1 MTLFRGVFVALCLS
15 LTAVGWSQDVQFNR
29 DIRPI
34 LSANCFACHGFDA
47 KNRQA
52 ELRLDVP
59 EGAFA
64 VKDGVAAI
72 TPGDLS
78 KSVVWE
84 RITST
89 DPDVVMPPPG
99 SHKSLKPEQIATI
112 KRWIEQGAPYQK
124 HWAFEPIASRPEP
137 EVKQRE
143 WVRNPI
149 DRFLLAKME
158 ADGLTPNRDAPRS
171 TLIRRVSFALTG
183 LPPTLDEVAM
193 FESDTSPAAYEN
205 MVQRYLDSPHYGEEM
220 ARHWLDVA
228 RYADTHGLHL
238 DNERE
243 MWAYRDWVVDAFN
256 RNLPFDDFTVEQL
269 AGDLLPNPTKDQLIA
284 TGFNRCNVTTSE
296 GGSIAEEF
304 LYRYAVDR
312 TSTTV
317 QAWMGLTAG
326 CAVCHDHKFD
336 PLSMKEFYSLY
347 AFFYSAADPAMDK
360 NIRDTEPFLSL
371 ATPQQE
377 AELAK
382 LKAAEQTARQNLE
395 VAASAGHLP
404 EATNPQTVT
413 DVWLDDLFPPAQRVT
428 TTSRNKATW
437 VTTADGIEIPSGVRA
452 LRQAG
457 AGQYQD
463 RLDTI
468 GVPLVIPA
476 SAKLE
481 WWVRIDRHEPPDAV
495 MLELSTNRGARR
507 ILLGDAER
515 LGSGAIG
522 TPERLRLG
530 DLPRPGEWTPMAAT
544 AEQLELKPGD
554 VVRSLAFVQYG
565 GIVDWDG
572 LRITGEFS
580 PADDPRASFARWR
593 QLAKGQDV
601 PGVPA
606 NLQAILKAGPKVE
619 PVTDAP
625 ASAVDPANSAERL
638 KEAEQ
643 LAALELFWR
652 TTIARPTTAEWTT
665 ARQNHDAAVAARTAF
680 EDRIPGTFIFRDID
694 QPRDAFVMQ
703 RGQYDKPGDK
713 VEPATPAV
721 LPPLKLASTSQRPNR
736 LDLAK
741 WLVAPEHPLTARV
754 AVNRVWQQLLGVG
767 LVKTSEDFGS
777 QGEPPS
783 HPELLDW
790 LAAWYRDHGW
800 DTKELVR
807 LIVMSSAFRQDAAVT
822 PEELAADPANRL
834 LARGPRFRL
843 DAEQIRDNALFVS
856 GLINLE
862 PGGPGIK
869 PYQPPNI
876 WEPVGY
882 ADSNTRFYLQDHG
895 DNLYRRSL
903 YCFLKRTAPPPFMS
917 NFDGPNREQ
926 LCARRE
932 RSNTPLQALQLL
944 NDTQHIEA
952 ARAFAERMLKEGG
965 SAPAE
970 RIAFAYRVAL
980 SRAPAA
986 DEAAIVARTL
996 QKYLDRYREDPAAA
1010 KRLIHVGESS
1020 PMTVADPAELAA
1032 YTLIANL
1039 VLNLDETVTR
1049 N

>member
-1 MTLFRGVFVALCLS
+1 MTSCIRVALTFSVLALADTGS
-15 LTAVGWSQDVQFNR
+15 AQEVQFNR
-29 DIRPI
+29 DVRPI
-34 LSANCFACHGFDA
+34 LSENCFACHGFDA
-47 KNRQA
+47 KTRQA

-59 EGAFA
+59 DGAFA
-64 VKDGVAAI
+64 AKDGIAAI
-72 TPGDLS
+72 TPRELA
-78 KSVVWE
+78 KSAVWL
-84 RITST
+84 RITSN
-89 DPDVVMPPPG
+89 DPDQIMPPPA
-99 SHKSLKPEQIATI
+99 SHKTLNPAEIATI
-112 KRWIEQGAPYQK
+112 KRWIEQGATYQK
-124 HWAFEPIASRPEP
+124 HWAFEPVRSPSEP
-137 EVKQRE
+137 NVKQTA
-143 WVRNPI
+143 WTRNPI
-149 DRFLLAKME
+149 DRFLLARME
-158 ADGLTPNRDAPRS
+158 STGLTPNRDAPKS
-171 TLIRRVSFALTG
+171 TLIRRVAFALTG
-183 LPPTLDEVAM
+183 LPPTLEEVAKY
-193 FESDTSPAAYEN
+193 EADPSPTAYEN
-205 MVQRYLDSPHYGEEM
+205 MVQRYLDSPHFGEEM

-256 RNLPFDDFTVEQL
+256 RNLPFDQFTVEQL

-304 LYRYAVDR
+304 LYRYAVER

-336 PLSMKEFYSLY
+336 PISAKEFYSLY

-360 NIRDTEPFLSL
+360 NIRDTDPFLSL
-371 ATPQQE
+371 ATPEQE
-377 AELAK
+377 TQLAK
-382 LKAAEQTARQNLE
+382 LKAAEQVAKKSLDDA
-395 VAASAGHLP
+395 VAAAASDSP
-404 EATNPQTVT
+404 SEKRTIT
-413 DVWLDDLFPPAQRVT
+413 DVWLDDVFPPAQKLT

-437 VTTADGIEIPSGVRA
+437 VTAADGLKIPSGLRA

-457 AGQYQD
+457 AGMYQD
-463 RLDTI
+463 RIETI
-468 GVPLVIPA
+468 GVPLVI
-476 SAKLE
+476 SENAKLE
-481 WWVRIDRHEPPDAV
+481 WWVRIDQFEPPTSV
-495 MLELSTNRGARR
+495 MLELSTSRGARR
-507 ILLGDAER
+507 VMLGDAEK
-515 LGSGAIG
+515 LGSGTVG
-522 TPERLRLG
+522 TPERLRLR
-530 DLPRPGEWTPMAAT
+530 DLPPGGEWTALAVT
-544 AEQLELKPGD
+544 AEQLDLKPGD
-554 VVRSLAFVQYG
+554 IVRSLVFAQYG

-572 LRITGEFS
+572 LRITGDLA
-580 PADDPRASFARWR
+580 PNDDPRASFPQWR
-593 QLAKGQDV
+593 QVAKGQDV
-601 PGVPA
+601 TGAPA
-606 NLQAILKAGPKVE
+606 KLQALLKAGLKSE
-619 PVTDAP
+619 PANDA
-625 ASAVDPANSAERL
+625 AVSAIEVANSAEQL
-638 KEAEQ
+638 KLADDI
-643 LAALELFWR
+643 AALEQFWR
-652 TTIARPTTAEWTT
+652 TNIARPTTAAWTT
-665 ARQNHDAAVAARTAF
+665 ARRELDDVIAARTAF
-680 EDRIPGTFIFRDID
+680 EDRIPGTFVFKDMP

-721 LPPLKLASTSQRPNR
+721 LPPLKPAGPRPNR
-736 LDLAK
+736 LDLAQ
-741 WLVAPEHPLTARV
+741 WLVAPEQPLTARV
-754 AVNRVWQQLLGVG
+754 AVNRVWQQLFGMG
-767 LVKTSEDFGS
+767 LVKTSDDFGS

-790 LAAWYRDHGW
+790 LAAWYRDRGW

-807 LIVMSSAFRQDAAVT
+807 LMVLSSAFRQAAAVT
-822 PEELAADPANRL
+822 PDELAADSANRL
-834 LARGPRFRL
+834 YARGPRFRL

-856 GLINLE
+856 GLIDLRR
-862 PGGPGIK
+862 GGPGVK

-895 DNLYRRSL
+895 DKLYRRTL

-944 NDTQHIEA
+944 NDVQHVEA

-965 SAPAE
+965 SSPTE
-970 RIAFAYRVAL
+970 RIAFAYRTTL
-980 SRAPAA
+980 SRSPSD
-986 DEAAIVARTL
+986 DEAAIVTRTL

-1010 KRLIHVGESS
+1010 RQLIHVGESS
-1020 PMTVADPAELAA
+1020 PMTVAEVSELAA
-1032 YTLIANL
+1032 YTLVANL